1 MSTQLG
7 LLSPSDLV
15 TIMDAAGGFL
25 KYSVPHHGQGL
36 TSEAAANT
44 EAYQALLMQTLIMG
58 DGGAVPGIGNSG
70 FQSAVKQILDG
81 TFVSSRWEAY
91 AGTNLRQVF
100 GMVSSNLTQNVPKY
114 LSATNVLTSW
124 SMGSQPLDAWL
135 VRHNANNS
143 LTPATPT
150 GTPTL
155 TPTTGGSLPGNA
167 AAAACPSMVY
177 TFVGVSDQYE
187 SQPSAP
193 SIQVALTGV
202 NNAYTIGGLATIP
215 AGVTKIRLY
224 RSLYGGAS
232 PYYYDRDVAV
242 SVGAAPTTLKFTAPD
257 INLNQG
263 IQPPIWNQCLAL
275 MEDALAYSTSNM
287 SQGDTIQKPYTISA
301 NGLLT
306 ASNVV
311 LGSVNG
317 VLGYNNPIS
326 SGRFYEWAS
335 TVVTLTSVNTTSDTT
350 QGLQGFTGATQLQ
363 ARTSA
368 TLDAN
373 ATISAINYTYTTAA
387 SPNTPLTSSVPGP
400 FTLNLAAG
408 STVAVTVPSNRI
420 VKTITGVTVAGSTT
434 GTFVIEGVAP
444 RVI

>member
-7 LLSPSDLV
+7 LLSPADIV
-15 TIMDAAGGFL
+15 TILDACGGYL
-25 KYSVPHHGQGL
+25 KSSLPHHGQGL
-36 TSEAAANT
+36 ASESSTNT

-70 FQSAVKQILDG
+70 FQASVKQILDG

-91 AGTNLRQVF
+91 AGTNLRQIF
-100 GMVSSNLTQNVPKY
+100 GMVTSNLTQNVPKY
-114 LSATNVLTSW
+114 LSSTGVLTSW

-135 VRHNANNS
+135 IRHNANNS

-155 TPTTGGSLPGNA
+155 TPSTGGSLPGNSTA
-167 AAAACPSMVY
+167 GNCPSMVY
-177 TFVGVSDQYE
+177 TFVGTEDKYE

-193 SIQVALTGV
+193 STQVALTGV

-215 AGVTKIRLY
+215 AGVTKIRIY
-224 RSLYGGAS
+224 RSLYGSVS

-242 SVGAAPTTLKFTAPD
+242 TVGTPPTTLKFTAPD
-257 INLNQG
+257 INLNQNVK
-263 IQPPIWNQCLAL
+263 PPVWNQCLSL
-275 MEDALAYSTSNM
+275 MEDALAHSTSNM

-301 NGLLT
+301 TGLLT

-311 LGSVNG
+311 LGAANG
-317 VLGYNNPIS
+317 ILGYSNPIS

-335 TVVTLTSVNTTSDTT
+335 TVATLTSVNTTSDTT
-350 QGLQGFTGATQLQ
+350 QGLQGFAGATQLQ
-363 ARTSA
+363 ARTFS

-373 ATISAINYTYTTAA
+373 ASISAIGYTYTTAA
-387 SPNTPLTSSVPGP
+387 SPNTPLSGTISGP
-400 FTLNLAAG
+400 LTLNLAVG
-408 STVAVTVPSNRI
+408 SVVSLAIPANRL
-420 VKTITGVTVAGSTT
+420 VKTITSVTVSGATT
-434 GTFVIEGVAP
+434 GSFVIEGVAP
-444 RVI
+444 RTI